1 MTPALAAELVAE
13 DQQLRV
19 RPAEASAAISAV
31 IGRTAVAARARL
43 RFGPGRTCEPAGR
56 LLDTAITR
64 AERAGLDPAGLI
76 VTSGFAEAGADIV
89 RVRRKAHG
97 DADWITTP
105 TSRVRIVLRPAGLAA
120 AGADVDE
127 PVRESVGADLA
138 PAAGAAVTPG
148 GFAADARTNA
158 VRESLLEVIDPDLG
172 VNVVDLGFVRAVTID
187 DRTAVITMTLTSAAC
202 PLTKMIEDQIRAG
215 LAAVTGIDG
224 FRLDWQWVP
233 AWRQADITS
242 DGRDQLRAIGF
253 TLLPLRGRPLASIR
267 PVAPSG
273 DTGFDVWW
281 VWQAL
286 GSNQRRLCRRFYS
299 PILLSEAYADAP

>member
-1 MTPALAAELVAE
+1 MTQVLAAELLAE

-19 RPAEASAAISAV
+19 RPAEARAAISAV

-43 RFGPGRTCEPAGR
+43 RFGPGRTCEPVGR

-76 VTSGFAEAGADIV
+76 VASGVAEAGEDIV

-120 AGADVDE
+120 AGADVDKLGCESADVE
-127 PVRESVGADLA
+127 PA
-138 PAAGAAVTPG
+138 PPAGAAVAPG
-148 GFAADARTNA
+148 GFAADDRTDA
-158 VRESLLEVIDPDLG
+158 IRESLFEVIDPDLG
-172 VNVVDLGFVRAVTID
+172 VNVMDLGFVRAVTID

-202 PLTKMIEDQIRAG
+202 PLTKIMEAQVGAR
-215 LAAVTGIDG
+215 LAAVPGIDD
-224 FRLDWQWVP
+224 FRVDWRWVP
-233 AWRQADITS
+233 AWRPADITP

-253 TLLPLRGRPLASIR
+253 TL
-267 PVAPSG
+267 
-273 DTGFDVWW
+273 
-281 VWQAL
+281 
-286 GSNQRRLCRRFYS
+286 
-299 PILLSEAYADAP
+299 

>member
-1 MTPALAAELVAE
+1 MPQALAAELLAE
-13 DQQLRV
+13 DQQLRI
-19 RPAEASAAISAV
+19 RPDEARAAISAV
-31 IGRTAVAARARL
+31 VGRTSVAARARL
-43 RFGPGRTCEPAGR
+43 RFGPGRTCEPVGR

-76 VTSGFAEAGADIV
+76 VTSGVAEAGEDIV

-120 AGADVDE
+120 AGANVDE
-127 PVRESVGADLA
+127 PGCESACAEPA

-148 GFAADARTNA
+148 GLAADARTDA
-158 VRESLLEVIDPDLG
+158 VRESLFEVIDPDLG
-172 VNVVDLGFVRAVTID
+172 VNVVDLGFVRAVTVD

-202 PLTKMIEDQIRAG
+202 PLTKIMEDQVEAR
-215 LAAVTGIDG
+215 LTAVSGIDG

-233 AWRQADITS
+233 AWRPADITP

-253 TLLPLRGRPLASIR
+253 TL
-267 PVAPSG
+267 
-273 DTGFDVWW
+273 
-281 VWQAL
+281 
-286 GSNQRRLCRRFYS
+286 
-299 PILLSEAYADAP
+299 